1 MPTFVAEADAPS
13 RTAAG
18 DGLLFCG
25 GTFAFGAVVYA
36 LLAIAVKDETAFHRD
51 QLLLSRAIAL
61 VLAAYTV
68 VFLVRHA
75 REFLLRRD
83 LAVNLAA
90 FRICYFGPLVLAGLV
105 YPDGMSR
112 MVGPWLDLPIGARVP
127 IDLWGSWTYAVPVT
141 RFWVGVCTA
150 GMLAGAWG
158 GLLGLF
164 TRASLMVFYL
174 SAFYLYLVPNL
185 FGKINHTHDLLW
197 IAAVLAC
204 SPCADVLSIDS
215 VLKRRLR
222 RSPDRLEEPAVRY
235 GFPLALTWLMVGTI
249 YFFPG
254 FWKLWDSGLSWAF
267 SDQLRFL
274 LYEKWAQLGGWQPF
288 VRIDRHPAL
297 LTAAALGVLAFE
309 CSFLVLVARDA
320 TRKLAIAGG
329 VAVHVA
335 IALFMHIF
343 FVLVLLAYVSFVN
356 WAGILARLRGTV
368 DAAMSTWTPGRDPS
382 TVPGAGRPGVGITVV
397 AVVLVAG
404 NVLCGAMK
412 LNSWPFACYP
422 TFSWQPARSKEAIH
436 FSVRRADGRVEPLD
450 ASLLRDLILPQRLQA
465 LEDGLARADAS
476 RADEIARALQSLWD
490 KAGVR
495 FASGD
500 QLQFFAATESVDPDA
515 TSPPAAWRHVKT
527 LTF

>member
-1 MPTFVAEADAPS
+1 LPEP
-13 RTAAG
+13 
-18 DGLLFCG
+18 
-25 GTFAFGAVVYA
+25 
-36 LLAIAVKDETAFHRD
+36 
-51 QLLLSRAIAL
+51 QLLLSRGLALLIAG
-61 VLAAYTV
+61 YTV

-83 LAVNLAA
+83 FAVNLAA
-90 FRICYFGPLVLAGLV
+90 FRICYFGPLALAGLV

-112 MVGPWLDLPIGARVP
+112 MVGPWLDLPVGARVP

-141 RFWVGVCTA
+141 RFWVSLFTIG
-150 GMLAGAWG
+150 LFAGAWG

-164 TRASLMVFYL
+164 TRASLVVFYI
-174 SAFYLYLVPNL
+174 SAFYLYLIPNL

-197 IAAVLAC
+197 VAAVLAC
-204 SPCADVLSIDS
+204 SPCADVLSLDS

-222 RSPDRLEEPAVRY
+222 RSPVRPLVRSDEPAVRY
-235 GFPLALTWLMVGTI
+235 GFPLALTWLMLGTI

-288 VRIDRHPAL
+288 FRIDRHPAL
-297 LTAAALGVLAFE
+297 LIAAGLSVLAFE
-309 CSFLVLVARDA
+309 CSFLVLVARDT

-329 VAVHVA
+329 IAVHVA
-335 IALFMHIF
+335 IALFMHIY

-356 WAGILARLRGTV
+356 WAGIVARLRGTV
-368 DAAMSTWTPGRDPS
+368 DAARSTWTPGRDPS
-382 TVPGAGRPGVGITVV
+382 TVLGAGPATGLGAGRPGVGVTVV

-404 NVLCGAMK
+404 NVLCGALK
-412 LNSWPFACYP
+412 ANSWPFACYP
-422 TFSWQPARSKEAIH
+422 TFSWQPSRTKEAIH
-436 FSVRRADGRVEPLD
+436 FSVRRTDGRVEQLD
-450 ASLLRDLILPQRLQA
+450 AGLLRDLILPQRLQA
-465 LEDGLARADAS
+465 LVDGLARADAL
-476 RADEIARALQSLWD
+476 RAAEIARAFQSLWD

-495 FASGD
+495 FAPGD
-500 QLQFFAATESVDPDA
+500 ELLFFAANESLDPDA
-515 TSPPAAWRHVKT
+515 PPPPSEGWRHVKT